1 GTERRDWLPFGNR
14 FSTAPRGPGILEAHP
29 RSHSPMRTLLPCL
42 VATAGLAL
50 SAAPA
55 VAAESVDLT
64 AAAIFAPPGISGPEA
79 KAVQMLVEEVGRR
92 SHVKWERVDPWP
104 AGKPVIVVSPADGVQ
119 KLLAEHGV
127 LVPEPAGRG
136 AAEGYRIG
144 VTGDAATP

>member
-1 GTERRDWLPFGNR
+1 
-14 FSTAPRGPGILEAHP
+14 
-29 RSHSPMRTLLPCL
+29 
-42 VATAGLAL
+42 
-50 SAAPA
+50 

-64 AAAIFAPPGISGPEA
+64 AAAIFTPPGISGPEA
-79 KAVQMLVEEVGRR
+79 KAVLMLVEEVGRR

-144 VTGDAATP
+144 VTGDAATPVVWIAGNDPRGTLFGVGRLLRELRIERNRITLPGNFREESAPRTPLRGHQL